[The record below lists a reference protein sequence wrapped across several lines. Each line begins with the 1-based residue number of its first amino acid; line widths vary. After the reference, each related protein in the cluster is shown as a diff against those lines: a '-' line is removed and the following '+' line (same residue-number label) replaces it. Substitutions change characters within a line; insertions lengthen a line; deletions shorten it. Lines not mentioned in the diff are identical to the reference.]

1 MIDFTNCEVNIYK
14 TYGGANGSKI
24 GIIYNNENYMLKFPP
39 IANKNFAMSYS
50 NSCISEYVC
59 CKIFNLLGV
68 KAQETLLGKYKD
80 KTVVAC
86 KDLETDGFKL
96 KEFATIKNTI
106 INSSRNGYGTELD
119 DILNTID
126 EQLLIDKEILKKYF
140 WDMFVVDALLGNF
153 DRHNGNWGFL
163 IDEANKK
170 VKISPVYDCGS
181 CMYPQ
186 NTDENMKYILNDK
199 KEIEDRIY
207 SRPTSAIKHN
217 DIRINYFNFLT
228 TIDNIDCINSLK
240 TIHQNIDIN
249 KINKIIDETPYISN
263 IHKEFLK
270 FMIKER
276 KEKIIDYSI
285 ELLLKRENTIDYSS
299 IKNKEK
305 LTDRIRKKDK
315 EIVNNKKIDKSINK
329 NLKF

>member
-1 MIDFTNCEVNIYK
+1 MIDFTKCKVNIYK

-24 GIIYNNENYMLKFPP
+24 GIIYNGENYMLKFPP
-39 IANKNFAMSYS
+39 VANKNFDMSYS

-68 KAQETLLGKYKD
+68 EAQETLLGKYND
-80 KTVVAC
+80 KIVVAC
-86 KDLETDGFKL
+86 KDLEVDGFKL

-126 EQLLIDKEILKKYF
+126 EQVLVDKNSLKKHF

-163 IDEANKK
+163 IDENNKR

-186 NTDENMKYILNDK
+186 NTDENMKLILNDK

-207 SRPTSAIKHN
+207 SKPTSAIRHN
-217 DIRINYFNFLT
+217 DVRINYYNYLST
-228 TIDNIDCINSLK
+228 TTNIDCINSLK
-240 TIHQNIDIN
+240 EVYSKIDISA
-249 KINKIIDETPYISN
+249 INKIIDETPYISDT
-263 IHKEFLK
+263 HKYFLK
-270 FMIKER
+270 YMINIRNEFIVEHSVKMIKN
-276 KEKIIDYSI
+276 I
-285 ELLLKRENTIDYSS
+285 ENTGYYFDKTNLPIDNI
-299 IKNKEK
+299 IKNPN
-305 LTDRIRKKDK
+305 DDF
-315 EIVNNKKIDKSINK
+315 VINR
-329 NLKF
+329 